1 MFVYFNRLL
10 FKSIFLL
17 PLLHFI
23 SLPPFFLSFPSHISP
38 LFFFFASL
46 PPFLSFFTLPFP
58 TPPFHPIS
66 PFPPISSSLI
76 PPLFS
81 LRSLLSLGASLPSNP
96 LFLSYSSINPTPSF
110 FYPFI
115 PSYPSIPSYRSFP
128 SYPCFPSFPLI
139 PSYHSIHS
147 YPFFP
152 SYTLLFLPI
161 PPSLPPLLFFISLIY
176 LFATSL
182 LLYFTLPLPHFFSPT
197 SSLHPLFPT
206 TPSLPTPPFFPTIY
220 RFIPTPSFSCL
231 PPSISFPLLFATS
244 TFILTPPSLPLS
256 LPHPLP
262 SLSPFP
268 PSPFHPL
275 IIPSA
280 FHLPPSFA
288 LLHYLSPYKLSPSLF
303 LPTSS
308 LALSLSLPFSPSLLP
323 LTLQNVIFLSL
334 LVPSLSSSFLLF
346 TFTPSLSSSLSP
358 LHLFPTSLSPSVPS
372 LCCVLYIAQ

>member
-23 SLPPFFLSFPSHISP
+23 SLPP
-38 LFFFFASL
+38 FFFFASL

-96 LFLSYSSINPTPSF
+96 LFLSYSFINPTPSF

-115 PSYPSIPSYRSFP
+115 LSYPSIPSYRSFP

-176 LFATSL
+176 LFATFPSSASFLFSHFFPSSPFSHHSFPSYPSILSYPISIHSYPLFL
-182 LLYFTLPLPHFFSPT
+182 LLA
-197 SSLHPLFPT
+197 SLH
-206 TPSLPTPPFFPTIY
+206 SLPSIICYLYFY
-220 RFIPTPSFSCL
+220 SYPSF
-231 PPSISFPLLFATS
+231 TS
-244 TFILTPPSLPLS
+244 TFPPTSPSFPFSLSSLTFPSSYHSLRLPFTALLRSPPLS
-256 LPHPLP
+256 F
-262 SLSPFP
+262 SLQ
-268 PSPFHPL
+268 
-275 IIPSA
+275 
-280 FHLPPSFA
+280 
-288 LLHYLSPYKLSPSLF
+288 
-303 LPTSS
+303 
-308 LALSLSLPFSPSLLP
+308 ALSLSLSP
-323 LTLQNVIFLSL
+323 
-334 LVPSLSSSFLLF
+334 
-346 TFTPSLSSSLSP
+346 
-358 LHLFPTSLSPSVPS
+358 
-372 LCCVLYIAQ
+372 Y

>member
-1 MFVYFNRLL
+1 MCMHIIAGQCLSTSIDYCSRAFL
-10 FKSIFLL
+10 FFPSFTLSPS
-17 PLLHFI
+17 PLS
-23 SLPPFFLSFPSHISP
+23 SLFFLSFPSHLSP

-81 LRSLLSLGASLPSNP
+81 LRSLLSLGASFPSNP
-96 LFLSYSSINPTPSF
+96 LFLSYSSNPFFFLPLHSFLPLYSFLSLFSILSLLSILPLHSFLPFHSFLSLLSIIYPSS
-110 FYPFI
+110 
-115 PSYPSIPSYRSFP
+115 PSYPSFSS
-128 SYPCFPSFPLI
+128 SPSFLHI
-139 PSYHSIHS
+139 PHLLVRYL
-147 YPFFP
+147 PFNI
-152 SYTLLFLPI
+152 SFLP
-161 PPSLPPLLFFISLIY
+161 LL
-176 LFATSL
+176 
-182 LLYFTLPLPHFFSPT
+182 
-197 SSLHPLFPT
+197 PT
-206 TPSLPTPPFFPTIY
+206 TPSLPTPPFFPTLY

-231 PPSISFPLLFATS
+231 PPSIRFPLLFATS

-288 LLHYLSPYKLSPSLF
+288 LLHSLSPYKLSPSLF
-303 LPTSS
+303 LPHS
-308 LALSLSLPFSPSLLP
+308 LSLSLP
-323 LTLQNVIFLSL
+323 LTSHPTERYLSL
-334 LVPSLSSSFLLF
+334 SF
-346 TFTPSLSSSLSP
+346 SSLSLFFFPSFHLYPFLILLP
-358 LHLFPTSLSPSVPS
+358 LHLFPTSLSPSLPS
-372 LCCVLYIAQ
+372 LGCVLCIAQ